1 MLRRRRGRNRDT
13 QTDRNS
19 KSDRLTGREEVR
31 ETEREKGVGGWRQ
44 RWRRKREYGRQ
55 RRTGGGRLGTEEAE
69 GEKKPRKERGRRG
82 GFRDDRLRRVGV
94 G

>member
-1 MLRRRRGRNRDT
+1 MEAEEGVW
-13 QTDRNS
+13 QT
-19 KSDRLTGREEVR
+19 
-31 ETEREKGVGGWRQ
+31 ETDW
-44 RWRRKREYGRQ
+44 
-55 RRTGGGRLGTEEAE
+55 GGGRLGTEEAE